1 MEDHEQGGEEMDPP
15 SYMKA
20 RQKSKGIFLVI
31 QKWHTRDKLSRNQLP
46 FPIETKWRRYLG
58 KILGKISIFLKI
70 SLLGKFEE
78 LRENCSR
85 QEKDTK
91 MIVLLRLIVI
101 LPRTFFRK
109 VKVRKNQTKLKRKV
123 EMERLILRRSKSLS

>member
-1 MEDHEQGGEEMDPP
+1 M
-15 SYMKA
+15 
-20 RQKSKGIFLVI
+20 
-31 QKWHTRDKLSRNQLP
+31 
-46 FPIETKWRRYLG
+46 
-58 KILGKISIFLKI
+58 
-70 SLLGKFEE
+70 LGKFEE

>member
-1 MEDHEQGGEEMDPP
+1 
-15 SYMKA
+15 
-20 RQKSKGIFLVI
+20 
-31 QKWHTRDKLSRNQLP
+31 
-46 FPIETKWRRYLG
+46 
-58 KILGKISIFLKI
+58 
-70 SLLGKFEE
+70 LLGKFEE